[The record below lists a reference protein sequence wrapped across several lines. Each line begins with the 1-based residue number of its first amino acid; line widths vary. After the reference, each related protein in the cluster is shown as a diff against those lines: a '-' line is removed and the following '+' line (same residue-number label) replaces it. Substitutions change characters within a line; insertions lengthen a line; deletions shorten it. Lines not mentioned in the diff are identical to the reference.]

1 MSGTHMGETR
11 RTVQKVHLAPLW
23 SVIGGAVGLIA
34 LTATDGL
41 STFGWIAGLLYL
53 GVSNALLARGLRRRG
68 ATRFGPAN
76 IATATRSTLVG
87 LITALVAT
95 SLTEP
100 VSVPLLIG
108 LTVPALALD
117 AVDGWL
123 ARRTRTATE
132 LGARFDMEV
141 DAFLILALSVFVSRE
156 LGAWVLALGLMRYA
170 YVAAG
175 WLMPWLRTTV
185 PPRHWRKV
193 VAAIAGIAL
202 TVAASD
208 LLPLGVDDVV
218 ILIAL
223 ALLFE
228 SFGRDIVWQFG
239 AHRAVRRSQPKGIA
253 PTRTPTSSIT
263 SETTH
268 ARHNTFLW

>member
-23 SVIGGAVGLIA
+23 SVAGGAVGVIA
-34 LTATDGL
+34 LATTEGL

-53 GVSNALLARGLRRRG
+53 GVSNALLTRGLRLRG

-76 IATATRSTLVG
+76 IATAARSTLVG
-87 LITALVAT
+87 LVSALVAT

-100 VSVPLLIG
+100 ISVPLLIG
-108 LTVPALALD
+108 LTVPALILD

-156 LGAWVLALGLMRYA
+156 LGGWVLALGLMRYA
-170 YVAAG
+170 YVVAG
-175 WLMPWLRTTV
+175 WLVPWLRTTV

-193 VAAIAGIAL
+193 VAAYAAIAL
-202 TVAASD
+202 TVAATG
-208 LLPLGVDDVV
+208 LLPLWVDGVVT
-218 ILIAL
+218 LIAL
-223 ALLFE
+223 ALLIE
-228 SFGRDIVWQFG
+228 SFGRDIVWQWG
-239 AHRAVRRSQPKGIA
+239 AYRAVPVALGR
-253 PTRTPTSSIT
+253 
-263 SETTH
+263 
-268 ARHNTFLW
+268 N

>member
-23 SVIGGAVGLIA
+23 SVAGGAVGLIA
-34 LTATDGL
+34 LAAADGL

-53 GVSNALLARGLRRRG
+53 GVSNALLTRGLRRRE

-100 VSVPLLIG
+100 VAVPLLIG
-108 LTVPALALD
+108 LAVPALVLD

-141 DAFLILALSVFVSRE
+141 DAFLILALSVFVSQQ
-156 LGAWVLALGLMRYA
+156 LGGWVLALGLMRYA

-175 WLMPWLRTTV
+175 WLMPWLRTRV

-193 VAAIAGIAL
+193 VAAYAAIAL
-202 TVAASD
+202 TVAATG
-208 LLPLGVDDVV
+208 LLPLWVDGVVT
-218 ILIAL
+218 LIAL
-223 ALLFE
+223 ALLIE
-228 SFGRDIVWQFG
+228 SFGRDVVWQFG
-239 AHRAVRRSQPKGIA
+239 AHRVIL
-253 PTRTPTSSIT
+253 TPLG
-263 SETTH
+263 
-268 ARHNTFLW
+268 RN

>member
-1 MSGTHMGETR
+1 M
-11 RTVQKVHLAPLW
+11 VHLAPLW
-23 SVIGGAVGLIA
+23 SVAGGAVGLIA
-34 LTATDGL
+34 LASADGL

-53 GVSNALLARGLRRRG
+53 GVSNVLLTRGLRRRG

-76 IATATRSTLVG
+76 IATAARSTLVG

-100 VSVPLLIG
+100 ISVPLLIV
-108 LTVPALALD
+108 LTVPALILD

-123 ARRTRTATE
+123 ARRTRTATG

-141 DAFLILALSVFVSRE
+141 DAFLILALSVFVSE
-156 LGAWVLALGLMRYA
+156 QLGGWVLALGLMRYA

-193 VAAIAGIAL
+193 VAAYAAIAL
-202 TVAASD
+202 TVAASG
-208 LLPLGVDDVV
+208 LLPLWADGVVT
-218 ILIAL
+218 LIAL
-223 ALLFE
+223 ALLIE

-239 AHRAVRRSQPKGIA
+239 AYRAAK
-253 PTRTPTSSIT
+253 TSAH
-263 SETTH
+263 ERP
-268 ARHNTFLW
+268 ARVH